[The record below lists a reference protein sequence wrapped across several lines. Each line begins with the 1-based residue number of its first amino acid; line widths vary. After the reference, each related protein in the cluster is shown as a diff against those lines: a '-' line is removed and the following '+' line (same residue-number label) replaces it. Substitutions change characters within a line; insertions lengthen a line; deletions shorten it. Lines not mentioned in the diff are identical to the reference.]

1 MSLFDRINQDIKQ
14 AMLNKDRERLEALRA
29 IKAAFLLAQTEK
41 GEKTLSEEKELSII
55 QKLVK
60 QRLDSATIFKENNRM
75 DLYEVEMAQAKVI
88 QSYLP
93 ESMSDQDLKTYLTG
107 LINKIGATSMKD
119 MGKIM
124 GTATKELAGKAEGS
138 RISAMVKELLG

>member
-1 MSLFDRINQDIKQ
+1 MSLFDKINQDIKQ
-14 AMLNKDRERLEALRA
+14 AILNKDRERLEALRA
-29 IKAAFLLAQTEK
+29 IKSAFLLAQTEK

-55 QKLVK
+55 QKLAK
-60 QRLDSATIFKENNRM
+60 QRLDSAAIYKENNRA

-93 ESMSDQDLKTYLTG
+93 ESLSDEALKTYLTE
-107 LINKIGATSMKD
+107 LIAKVGATSMKD

-124 GTATKELAGKAEGS
+124 GTATKELAGKADGS
-138 RISAMVKELLG
+138 RISAMVKKLLG